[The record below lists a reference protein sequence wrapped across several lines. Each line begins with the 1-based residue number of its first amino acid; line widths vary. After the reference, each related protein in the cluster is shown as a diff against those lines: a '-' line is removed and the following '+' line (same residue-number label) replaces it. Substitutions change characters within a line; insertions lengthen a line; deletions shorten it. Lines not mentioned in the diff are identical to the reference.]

1 LGVLPADI
9 FEMTE
14 RDFYGLLAAAKLEQ
28 ADQEA
33 AWRRQ
38 K

>member
-1 LGVLPADI
+1 
-9 FEMTE
+9 MTE
-14 RDFYGLLAAAKLEQ
+14 RDFYGLLAAAKLEH